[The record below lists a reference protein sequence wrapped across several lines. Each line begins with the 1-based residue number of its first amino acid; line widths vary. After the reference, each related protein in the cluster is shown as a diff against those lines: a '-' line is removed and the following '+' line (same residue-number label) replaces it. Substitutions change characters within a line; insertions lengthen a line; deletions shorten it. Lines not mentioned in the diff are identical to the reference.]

1 MKIHKLT
8 ILIVDHDNLGAAGV
22 TTELENANFA
32 NDCIRPTVVEI
43 DTRDVEWSDDHPLN
57 NSRTRSAE
65 FRQLFGAEAT
75 PKSLLDWGSDSL
87 YDDTRAVHLHGRC
100 HAASDGDCSWRECPQ
115 RKIYKSHCPL
125 DRKASDE
132 G

>member
-22 TTELENANFA
+22 KTELECANFA
-32 NDCIRPTVVEI
+32 NDCIRPKVVEV

-57 NSRTRSAE
+57 NSKTRDAE
-65 FRQLFGAEAT
+65 FRRLFSANAAS
-75 PKSLLDWGSDSL
+75 KSLLDWGSDGL

-115 RKIYKSHCPL
+115 RKSYKAHCPL
-125 DRKASDE
+125 DKDRT
-132 G
+132 